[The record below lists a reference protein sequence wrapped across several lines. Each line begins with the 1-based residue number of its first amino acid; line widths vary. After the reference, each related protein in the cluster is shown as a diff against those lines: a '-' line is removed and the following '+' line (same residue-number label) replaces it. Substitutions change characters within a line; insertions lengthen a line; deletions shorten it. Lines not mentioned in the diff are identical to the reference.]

1 MQPNFTRTPRSNT
14 ATPVHPL
21 RDHSQSHHAPA
32 PHASIS
38 TQGTPQEAPHDSS
51 QHRHAPTTPFQSRSQ
66 LNAQST
72 SQRTRDGI
80 HQTLPP
86 SRRQEQRTTGQWNV
100 EVDQRP
106 GGRLPY
112 PRVDYKHSL
121 EGCPDYPMRSDDRNK
136 VNTLMVRPGLLHLA
150 SDECQK
156 ACFGVYFVN
165 HGNKRFTTCPYIR
178 TPDRCRNSHNLQQ
191 GVIDFIV
198 TKRGIPHR
206 TIQEMIDSI
215 IISGA
220 SGHVPPIRVPN
231 APSQVA
237 LTPAQQVASRR
248 SNSSGQPRQTAPR
261 PVDHSSYVGASS
273 SVPLPENTH
282 TPIQSNA
289 SANINS
295 PVAPVYV
302 GHRSQDR
309 APPRTSVSSEPFS
322 TYTSEQRNQA
332 RFRAEDDETA
342 QLVHKAPVTHHPDM
356 NQSYQPNP
364 RRSYVRNTYSGSHRF
379 DRREGSP
386 GNYPGQSQ
394 FQQVAGARG
403 TQGRNPYPA
412 YTSDDPDACESGY
425 RSGYRIKREDQF

>member
-1 MQPNFTRTPRSNT
+1 MVQPNFNRTPQSDT
-14 ATPVHPL
+14 ATPVQPI
-21 RDHSQSHHAPA
+21 RDHSRSRYAPA

-38 TQGTPQEAPHDSS
+38 TPGTPREAPRDNS
-51 QHRHAPTTPFQSRSQ
+51 QHRLAPTTPFQSRSQ

-121 EGCPDYPMRSDDRNK
+121 EDCPDYPMRLDDRNK

-165 HGNKRFTTCPYIR
+165 HGNKRFTTCPYVR

-206 TIQEMIDSI
+206 TVQEMIDSI

-261 PVDHSSYVGASS
+261 PVDH
-273 SVPLPENTH
+273 
-282 TPIQSNA
+282 
-289 SANINS
+289 
-295 PVAPVYV
+295 
-302 GHRSQDR
+302 RSQNR
-309 APPRTSVSSEPFS
+309 TPPRTLVTGEPFS
-322 TYTSEQRNQA
+322 TYTSEQRKQA
-332 RFRAEDDETA
+332 RFRADDDETT
-342 QLVHKAPVTHHPDM
+342 QLVHKAPVTHHSDM
-356 NQSYQPNP
+356 NLSYRPNS
-364 RRSYVRNTYSGSHRF
+364 RRSYIRDTYSGSQRF
-379 DRREGSP
+379 DGREVSP

-394 FQQVAGARG
+394 FQQIAGARS
-403 TQGRNPYPA
+403 TPGRNPYPA
-412 YTSDDPDACESGY
+412 YTSDDPDAGESGY
-425 RSGYRIKREDQF
+425 GSGYRVKREDQF